1 MEREA
6 ETHTFAVTADDASAE
21 KITTTEEKPQTSKD
35 ATPKTAAAVILWRGA
50 REEPEIFWARRSER
64 LAFLGGFHAFA
75 GGQREVSDAE
85 TPVDN
90 CDAQE
95 TRAMIACAARE
106 LFEETG
112 VLVARG
118 SERLTKG
125 QRASLLDEL
134 ESGRMMFPRLLEH
147 FGLHLDA
154 RDFTF
159 AGRWVTP
166 PFSPRRFD
174 TWFFLVRCPAKQE
187 AYLRDAGELESGEW
201 IKAKDA
207 LARRE
212 KSQALVA
219 PPVLH
224 LVRTLAAGL
233 TDDVVERFLSVP
245 QAHGEP
251 VRRIEFL
258 PGYVCFPL
266 RAPTKPPATH
276 TNCFIIGTRDLIVID
291 PASPDESEQAALASC
306 IDDMIAS
313 GATVREIVLTHHHPD
328 HTGGVEAL
336 RDHLGGKLPVA
347 AHYETAN
354 LLRDKIRV
362 DHHFDD
368 GDVLKIEGDPSI
380 SLRVLH
386 TPGHARGHLCFYD
399 EERGALV
406 TGDMVV
412 GIGSILIDTTDGD
425 MRDYLQSLER
435 LRSLPKLSVLFGAHG
450 PPVGGARAKIEEYI
464 RHRLERE
471 QNILAAVQAGAT
483 TPAEIVQKV
492 YTDVPAKAH
501 PMAERA
507 VVAHLQ
513 KLEADECVRRAE
525 GAYVAVV
532 KV

>member
-1 MEREA
+1 
-6 ETHTFAVTADDASAE
+6 
-21 KITTTEEKPQTSKD
+21 
-35 ATPKTAAAVILWRGA
+35 
-50 REEPEIFWARRSER
+50 
-64 LAFLGGFHAFA
+64 
-75 GGQREVSDAE
+75 
-85 TPVDN
+85 
-90 CDAQE
+90 
-95 TRAMIACAARE
+95 MIVCAARE
-106 LFEETG
+106 LFEEAG
-112 VLVARG
+112 VLVVRG

-125 QRASLLDEL
+125 QRASLLDDL
-134 ESGRMMFPRLLEH
+134 ESGRMTFARLLEH
-147 FGLHLDA
+147 FGLQLDA

-187 AYLRDAGELESGEW
+187 THLRDEGELEHGEW

-207 LARRE
+207 LVRWQH
-212 KSQALVA
+212 SQALVA

-224 LVRTLAAGL
+224 AVRTLAAGL
-233 TDDVVERFLSVP
+233 TDDIVERFLSVP
-245 QAHGEP
+245 QAHAQP

-276 TNCFIIGTRDLIVID
+276 TNCFIIGTSDLIIID
-291 PASPDESEQAALASC
+291 PASPDESEQAALAGC
-306 IDDMIAS
+306 IDEMIAG

-336 RDHLGGKLPVA
+336 REHLGGRVPVA
-347 AHYETAN
+347 AHRETAEAVH
-354 LLRDKIRV
+354 DQIRV
-362 DHHFDD
+362 EHLLEDE
-368 GDVLKIEGDPSI
+368 DVLTLAGSPSI

-399 EERGALV
+399 EASGALV

-425 MRDYLQSLER
+425 VRDYLQSLER
-435 LRSLPKLSVLFGAHG
+435 LRDLPKLSVLFGAHG
-450 PPVGGARAKIEEYI
+450 PPVGGAHRKIEEYI

-471 QNILAAVQAGAT
+471 RNILAAVRGGAT
-483 TPAEIVQKV
+483 NPAEVVKIV

-507 VVAHLQ
+507 VRAHLV
-513 KLEADECVRRAE
+513 KLERDGLVRRVSDNSYA
-525 GAYVAVV
+525 AVAPHE
-532 KV
+532 

>member
-1 MEREA
+1 MTA
-6 ETHTFAVTADDASAE
+6 EDASDE
-21 KITTTEEKPQTSKD
+21 KTTTTESKPQTPKD
-35 ATPKTAAAVILWRGA
+35 ATPKTASAVILWRGA
-50 REEPEIFWARRSER
+50 PEEPEIFWARRSER
-64 LAFLGGFHAFA
+64 LAFLGGFYAFA
-75 GGQREVSDAE
+75 GGQREASDAE
-85 TPVDN
+85 TLVDN
-90 CDAQE
+90 YHAEDYPDAPDAE
-95 TRAMIACAARE
+95 AMIACAARE

-112 VLVARG
+112 VLIARG
-118 SERLTKG
+118 SHRLTKG

-134 ESGRMMFPRLLEH
+134 ESGRMTFPRLLEH
-147 FGLHLDA
+147 FGLRLDA

-174 TWFFLVRCPAKQE
+174 TLFFLAQCPAKQE
-187 AYLRDAGELESGEW
+187 TNLRDAGELEAGEW
-201 IKAKDA
+201 VKAKAA
-207 LARRE
+207 LGRWE
-212 KSQALVA
+212 KSETLVA

-224 LVRTLAAGL
+224 ALRTLTAGL
-233 TDDVVERFLSVP
+233 TGDVVERFLSVP

-276 TNCFIIGTRDLIVID
+276 TNCFIVGTRDLIVVD

-306 IDDMIAS
+306 IGEMIAS

-336 RDHLGGKLPVA
+336 RDHLGVPVA
-347 AHYETAN
+347 AHYETADS
-354 LLRDKIRV
+354 LRAAIRV

-368 GDVLKIEGDPSI
+368 GDVLTLEGDPAI

-425 MRDYLQSLER
+425 VRDYLQSLER
-435 LRSLPKLSVLFGAHG
+435 LRDLPKLSVLFGAHG
-450 PPVGGARAKIEEYI
+450 PPVGGGRRKIEEYI

-471 QNILAAVQAGAT
+471 RNILAAVRAGAT
-483 TPAEIVQKV
+483 TPVEIVQKV
-492 YTDVPAKAH
+492 YTDVPVKAH

-507 VVAHLQ
+507 VLAHLV
-513 KLEADECVRRAE
+513 KLEQDGFVRCESDEC
-525 GAYVAVV
+525 YVAVGEN
-532 KV
+532 

>member
-1 MEREA
+1 MTA
-6 ETHTFAVTADDASAE
+6 EDASDE
-21 KITTTEEKPQTSKD
+21 KITTTESKPQTPKD
-35 ATPKTAAAVILWRGA
+35 ATPKTAAAVILWRGVP
-50 REEPEIFWARRSER
+50 EEPEIFWARRSER

-75 GGQREVSDAE
+75 GGQREASDAE
-85 TPVDN
+85 TPVAN
-90 CDAQE
+90 CDDTE
-95 TRAMIACAARE
+95 TEAMISCAARE

-134 ESGRMMFPRLLEH
+134 ESGRMTFPRLLEH

-154 RDFTF
+154 RDFIF

-174 TWFFLVRCPAKQE
+174 TLFFLVQCPAKQE
-187 AYLRDAGELESGEW
+187 AYLRDAGELEAGEW

-207 LARRE
+207 VRRWE
-212 KSQALVA
+212 RSQALVA

-224 LVRTLAAGL
+224 AVRTLAAGL

-276 TNCFIIGTRDLIVID
+276 TNCFIIGTYDLIVID

-306 IDDMIAS
+306 IDEMCAK

-336 RDHLGGKLPVA
+336 RGHLGVPVA

-354 LLRDKIRV
+354 SLQDKIRV

-368 GDVLKIEGDPSI
+368 EDVLTLEGEPAI

-412 GIGSILIDTTDGD
+412 GIGSILIDAIDGD
-425 MRDYLQSLER
+425 VRDYLASLER
-435 LRSLPKLSVLFGAHG
+435 LRDLPKLNVLFGAHG

-471 QNILAAVQAGAT
+471 GNILAAVQAGAR
-483 TPAEIVQKV
+483 TPAEIVQRV

-501 PMAERA
+501 SMAEHA

-513 KLEADECVRRAE
+513 KLEADGLVRRAE
-525 GAYVAVV
+525 EAYVAVV

>member
-1 MEREA
+1 
-6 ETHTFAVTADDASAE
+6 
-21 KITTTEEKPQTSKD
+21 
-35 ATPKTAAAVILWRGA
+35 
-50 REEPEIFWARRSER
+50 
-64 LAFLGGFHAFA
+64 
-75 GGQREVSDAE
+75 
-85 TPVDN
+85 
-90 CDAQE
+90 
-95 TRAMIACAARE
+95 
-106 LFEETG
+106 
-112 VLVARG
+112 
-118 SERLTKG
+118 
-125 QRASLLDEL
+125 
-134 ESGRMMFPRLLEH
+134 
-147 FGLHLDA
+147 
-154 RDFTF
+154 F

-174 TWFFLVRCPAKQE
+174 TLFFLVQCPAKQE
-187 AYLRDAGELESGEW
+187 AYLRDAGELEAGEW

-207 LARRE
+207 VRRWE
-212 KSQALVA
+212 RSQALVA

-224 LVRTLAAGL
+224 AVRTLAAGL

-291 PASPDESEQAALASC
+291 PASPDESEQAALANC
-306 IDDMIAS
+306 IDEMIAS

-336 RDHLGGKLPVA
+336 RDHLGGSVPVA
-347 AHYETAN
+347 AHYETADS
-354 LLRDKIRV
+354 LRDKIRV
-362 DHHFDD
+362 DHYFDD
-368 GDVLKIEGDPSI
+368 GDVLTLAGSPSI

-399 EERGALV
+399 EENGALV

-412 GIGSILIDTTDGD
+412 GIGSILIDAKDGD
-425 MRDYLQSLER
+425 VHDYLASLER
-435 LRSLPKLSVLFGAHG
+435 LRDLPKLAVLFGAHG
-450 PPVGGARAKIEEYI
+450 PPVGSARAKIEEYI

-471 QNILAAVQAGAT
+471 GNILAAVRAGAT
-483 TPAEIVQKV
+483 TPAEVVQRV

-507 VVAHLQ
+507 VLAHLK
-513 KLEADECVRRAE
+513 KLEQDGLVRRVEADV
-525 GAYVAVV
+525 YVSTPDAGNRM
-532 KV
+532 

>member
-1 MEREA
+1 MTSDSTSQEKSSVA
-6 ETHTFAVTADDASAE
+6 PAAVR
-21 KITTTEEKPQTSKD
+21 D
-35 ATPKTAAAVILWRGA
+35 ATPKDAAAVILWRGDE
-50 REEPEIFWARRSER
+50 REPEIFWARRSER
-64 LAFLGGFHAFA
+64 LAFLGGFYAFA
-75 GGQREVSDAE
+75 GGQRDAADAE
-85 TPVDN
+85 TPVAN
-90 CDAQE
+90 CDDEE
-95 TRAMIACAARE
+95 TRVMIACAARE
-106 LFEETG
+106 LFEEAG

-125 QRASLLDEL
+125 QRISLLDDL
-134 ESGRMMFPRLLEH
+134 ESGRMTFARLLEH
-147 FGLHLDA
+147 FGLQLDA

-187 AYLRDAGELESGEW
+187 THTRDEGELEAGEW

-207 LARRE
+207 FARWQQ
-212 KSQALVA
+212 SQVFVA

-224 LVRTLAAGL
+224 AVRMLAAGL
-233 TDDVVERFLSVP
+233 TRDIVERLLSVP
-245 QAHGEP
+245 QANRQP

-266 RAPTKPPATH
+266 RTPTKPPATH
-276 TNCFIIGTRDLIVID
+276 TNCFIIGTRDLIIID
-291 PASPDESEQAALASC
+291 PASPDAAEQAALAHC
-306 IDDMIAS
+306 IDEMIAG
-313 GATVREIVLTHHHPD
+313 GAKVREIVLTHHHPD

-336 RDHLGGKLPVA
+336 REHLGGGIPVA
-347 AHYETAN
+347 AHRETAEAVRGQIHIDH
-354 LLRDKIRV
+354 LLEDEDIITLAGER
-362 DHHFDD
+362 
-368 GDVLKIEGDPSI
+368 SI

-399 EERGALV
+399 EANGALV

-425 MRDYLQSLER
+425 MRDYLASLER
-435 LRSLPKLSVLFGAHG
+435 LRSLPKLTVLFGAHG
-450 PPVGGARAKIEEYI
+450 PPVGGARRKIEEYI

-471 QNILAAVQAGAT
+471 QNILGAVREGAS
-483 TPAEIVQKV
+483 TPLEIVQNV

-507 VVAHLQ
+507 VLAHLV
-513 KLEADECVRRAE
+513 KLEQDGFVRRI
-525 GAYVAVV
+525 GDSAYASTVTVND
-532 KV
+532 